1 MKPLQF
7 QSEAMAAMTQDAT
20 KSFPHECCGFL
31 LGQDSPSHREIEE
44 ILEVDNRV
52 ESNAA
57 RRFAIS
63 PRDYMRA
70 ERRALAAGLQLIGV
84 YHSHPSHPAVPSI
97 HDLRVA
103 LPTFSYAIVSMYADG
118 LACIRSWQLNE
129 NQIFSE
135 EPILNNIPTSW
146 LLS

>member
-7 QSEAMAAMTQDAT
+7 KPGAIAAMTRDAT

-31 LGQDSPSHREIEE
+31 LGQESPCHREIEE

-52 ESNAA
+52 AANAA
-57 RRFAIS
+57 RRFSIS
-63 PRDYMRA
+63 PRDYMKA

-84 YHSHPSHPAVPSI
+84 YHSHPLHPAVPSI

-103 LPTFSYAIVSMYADG
+103 LPTFSYAIVSVYADG

-135 EPILNNIPTSW
+135 EPILNNIPASW
-146 LLS
+146 QLS

>member
-7 QSEAMAAMTQDAT
+7 LPEAIDAMTRDALS
-20 KSFPHECCGFL
+20 SFPQECCGFL
-31 LGQDSPSHREIEE
+31 LGQESPSHREIEE

-52 ESNAA
+52 ESNAE
-57 RRFAIS
+57 RRFSIS
-63 PRDYMRA
+63 PRDYMKA
-70 ERRALAAGLQLIGV
+70 ERRALATGLQLIGV

-103 LPTFSYAIVSMYADG
+103 LPTFSYVIVSVYADG
-118 LACIRSWQLNE
+118 LAAIRSWQLNE

-146 LLS
+146 QLS

>member
-7 QSEAMAAMTQDAT
+7 NAEALAGMTQDAT
-20 KSFPHECCGFL
+20 RSFPHECCGFL

-52 ESNAA
+52 EVNAE
-57 RRFAIS
+57 RRFSIS
-63 PRDYMRA
+63 PRDYMKA

-103 LPTFSYAIVSMYADG
+103 LPTFSYAIVSVYADG
-118 LACIRSWQLNE
+118 LASIRSWQLNE
-129 NQIFSE
+129 TSIFSE
-135 EPILNNIPTSW
+135 EPILNNIQASW
-146 LLS
+146 QLS